1 MKMPEGLLSSTRS
14 QGILMK
20 LLTLSYPTMIQG
32 KGRNVEKTRS
42 DDKPELL
49 GGKGRTEKTVA
60 PPLRKR
66 KKISE

>member
-1 MKMPEGLLSSTRS
+1 M
-14 QGILMK
+14 MK
-20 LLTLSYPTMIQG
+20 LLTLSYLTMTQG

-42 DDKPELL
+42 EDKPKLW
-49 GGKGRTEKTVA
+49 GGRGRTEKTVA